1 MKLIS
6 IIIAAILGLTYG
18 QYYYGFIFSQKICL
32 FAGLTL
38 VMPTLFNVKL
48 SDIKLVFEYKTLMLK
63 AMLVNYIALPL
74 IALGIGLLTDSFG
87 IAAGLFLLSVLSGGG
102 MVMHWIKNSSS
113 DTSIGFILLFIN
125 IVLVTLSLLML
136 HTFGIYTS
144 DYFGESYE
152 DGVNISNFAKVV
164 IYLLIVIPFIVSRV
178 IIFIKPLKEFISAKQ
193 GLISNISIF
202 LIVFY
207 LFGLQSSQS
216 LFELYDFEPELIYIS
231 VIAVIAFYAAVF
243 ALARLVYDLESPQ
256 ERAVFWHSITR
267 YITLALVISTFSTGT
282 FGVAM
287 LVPIM
292 FAYIIQIPFS
302 VLIDKYMFKKA

>member
-6 IIIAAILGLTYG
+6 IVIAAILGLTYG

-38 VMPTLFNVKL
+38 IMPTLFNVKL
-48 SDIKLVFEYKTLMLK
+48 SDISLLLQFKGLMLK
-63 AMLVNYIALPL
+63 GLLVNYVALPL
-74 IALGIGLLTDSFG
+74 IAIGIGLLTDSFG

-102 MVMHWIKNSSS
+102 MVMHWIKNSKA

-125 IVLVTLSLLML
+125 IVFVSLSLLML
-136 HTFGIYTS
+136 HVFGIYTS
-144 DYFGESYE
+144 EYFGESYMDE
-152 DGVNISNFAKVV
+152 INISNFAKAV
-164 IYLLIVIPFIVSRV
+164 IYLLILIPFIVSRV
-178 IIFIKPLKEFISAKQ
+178 IIFIKPLKEFITAKQ
-193 GLISNISIF
+193 GFISNISIF

-231 VIAVIAFYAAVF
+231 MIAVVAFYAAVF
-243 ALARLVYDLESPQ
+243 TLARLVYNLDSPQ
-256 ERAVFWHSITR
+256 ERAAFWHSITR

>member
-18 QYYYGFIFSQKICL
+18 QYDYGFIFSQKICL

-136 HTFGIYTS
+136 HTFCI
-144 DYFGESYE
+144 
-152 DGVNISNFAKVV
+152 
-164 IYLLIVIPFIVSRV
+164 
-178 IIFIKPLKEFISAKQ
+178 
-193 GLISNISIF
+193 
-202 LIVFY
+202 
-207 LFGLQSSQS
+207 
-216 LFELYDFEPELIYIS
+216 
-231 VIAVIAFYAAVF
+231 
-243 ALARLVYDLESPQ
+243 
-256 ERAVFWHSITR
+256 
-267 YITLALVISTFSTGT
+267 
-282 FGVAM
+282 
-287 LVPIM
+287 
-292 FAYIIQIPFS
+292 
-302 VLIDKYMFKKA
+302 